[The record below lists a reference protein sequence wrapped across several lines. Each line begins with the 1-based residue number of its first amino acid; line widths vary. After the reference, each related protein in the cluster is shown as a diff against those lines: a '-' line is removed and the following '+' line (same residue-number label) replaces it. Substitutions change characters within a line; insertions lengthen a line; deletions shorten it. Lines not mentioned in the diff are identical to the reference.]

1 MQTIAINIQ
10 NEEVSEKLM
19 WLLSHFDKTEIE
31 IVEQEDLLD
40 LKQLAATRN
49 EESIPF
55 REYLKNEC

>member
-10 NEEVSEKLM
+10 NEEVSEKL
-19 WLLSHFDKTEIE
+19 F
-31 IVEQEDLLD
+31 D

-55 REYLKNEC
+55 REYLNNEC